1 MPSVQLFLKFYLIFG
16 SFCNVLLGIA
26 CIILSSQAAKID
38 ENLFPEQDQ
47 KNYKKDFCIA
57 LYVLGGVTIGVG
69 AVGFYSFIRKQKCL
83 QSIFIIFNIIY
94 CAAFSAI
101 FGITIYV
108 QNYINKQMTD
118 SYCQQGELGDY
129 NTVFQQL
136 QSVWCNIDLTNL
148 SGSVTCPCLATN
160 LSQWTTEELKLIN
173 SSKQAFRQD
182 SNWIPIPT
190 TTILECNFFI
200 QQIAEQKA
208 KEVTLL
214 KAIESNFECTGICT
228 GDLVYYFNNINSGRP
243 ANSNGCYSQIRQKL
257 TDWAQYIYIIS
268 IIIACFSFL
277 NILFALINCCIGSK
291 QNHILISNN
300 NTEEVKN

>member
-1 MPSVQLFLKFYLIFG
+1 MTSAHVFLKFYLIFG

-26 CIILSSQAAKID
+26 CIILSSRAAKID

-47 KNYKKDFCIA
+47 KNYQKNFCLS
-57 LYVLGGVTIGVG
+57 LYILGAVTIGGGVI
-69 AVGFYSFIRKQKCL
+69 GFYSFMRRQKCL

-108 QNYINKQMTD
+108 QNYISNQMTD

-129 NTVFQQL
+129 NTVFKQL
-136 QSVWCNIDLTNL
+136 QSVWCNIDPTNL

-160 LSQWTTEELKLIN
+160 LGQWTSDELKQIQ

-182 SNWIPIPT
+182 SNWIPVPT
-190 TTILECNFFI
+190 TTVLECNFFI
-200 QQIAEQKA
+200 QQIAQQKA
-208 KEVTLL
+208 KEVALL
-214 KAIESNFECTGICT
+214 EAIERNFECTGICT

-257 TDWAQYIYIIS
+257 TQWAQYIYIIS
-268 IIIACFSFL
+268 IIVAIFSFL
-277 NILFALINCCIGSK
+277 NVLLALINCCVGNKS
-291 QNHILISNN
+291 NHILISNN
-300 NTEEVKN
+300 TEEAKC